1 MIRYQVSCH
10 PQLLYG
16 SDKKNP
22 FPTQSSSSL
31 YLPISANQSE
41 WEQTRNA
48 FAEKMAVFDPIYKEL
63 SDEKL
68 AGWQSEAVG
77 ALWKSRTRKFK
88 VQSSGNRAEDS
99 RKFTPEDTKY
109 YKFYCD
115 VLSQYAPGLFVNT
128 GNNEK
133 FIDIGSAP
141 GGLSRFL
148 NTVCGW
154 KGYAFSL
161 SPAEGGLQMKYS
173 NPSKLSFSMANMT
186 KENEW
191 KRVVDLASKAGYKNV
206 EFVNMGVVVDYG
218 QVESDNG
225 DSALM
230 ACRAIH
236 ASVSQ
241 FLILLHTLKD
251 GGSAMWIH
259 SLSHLDSLF
268 FFIQYAVKCFES
280 VRLLNTL
287 APARSPVYIILRGF
301 KKHSKEASDFKEKLL
316 TDGGL
321 VTIDTIP
328 KWQVCNFDVIKDV
341 MESYPVVRSDIH
353 AIWNQKRDCLR
364 QTRLFAEK
372 RFASDKAHFVDSDA
386 AATCL
391 SVISGAEATLPAPLV
406 SESIEF
412 KERKSH
418 ARPTASGVCS
428 VSSSEAGDAPTNL
441 LQVPKTF
448 GPPGRR
454 K

>member
-1 MIRYQVSCH
+1 
-10 PQLLYG
+10 
-16 SDKKNP
+16 
-22 FPTQSSSSL
+22 
-31 YLPISANQSE
+31 
-41 WEQTRNA
+41 
-48 FAEKMAVFDPIYKEL
+48 MAIIDPIYKEL
-63 SDEKL
+63 ADEKL

-115 VLSQYAPGLFVNT
+115 VLSQYAPGLFVNRGT
-128 GNNEK
+128 VDK

-173 NPSKLSFSMANMT
+173 NPQKLSFSMANMT

-191 KRVVDLASKAGYKNV
+191 KRVVDLASKAGFKDV

-268 FFIQYAVKCFES
+268 FFLQYTVKCFES
-280 VRLLNTL
+280 VRILNTL
-287 APARSPVYIILRGF
+287 APARSPVYIILRSF
-301 KKHSKEASDFKEKLL
+301 KRESTAAAEFKSKLL

-321 VTIDTIP
+321 VTVETIP
-328 KWQVCNFDVIKDV
+328 KWQVNKFGVIKDV
-341 MESYPVVRSDIH
+341 LESFPTVRSDIH
-353 AIWNQKRDCLR
+353 TIWTQKRDCLR

-372 RFASDKAHFVDSDA
+372 RFASDEAQFVDSDA
-386 AATCL
+386 AGTCL

-406 SESIEF
+406 SEGSEYKGRTIE
-412 KERKSH
+412 
-418 ARPTASGVCS
+418 ARQTASGVCS
-428 VSSSEAGDAPTNL
+428 VSTSEAGEPAVNL
-441 LQVPKTF
+441 LHVPKTF
-448 GPPGRR
+448 GPPSRR
-454 K
+454 KK